1 MNEPIETVIV
11 RGQQKFDL
19 HDILNPIET
28 EINNDRIIS
37 ILKNQKY
44 TYYKLM
50 PIRNLFPSSVV
61 NDTKQTFV
69 RFCGGFWQGCMGP
82 TKFVAPAPH
91 SIIQSPSCPLPL
103 DCSPHTGVEFSSTKS
118 ALGRLTSGAA

>member
-61 NDTKQTFV
+61 NDTEQTFV
-69 RFCGGFWQGCMGP
+69 LNNPKAALING
-82 TKFVAPAPH
+82 KIY
-91 SIIQSPSCPLPL
+91 SI
-103 DCSPHTGVEFSSTKS
+103 
-118 ALGRLTSGAA
+118 LGTINSDKINN